1 MDEYRNIPSGAAEAS
16 KFRNDE
22 QRWRAVQSRAGVADG
37 LFVYAVKTTKIYCR
51 PICKARL
58 ARRANVSFFDN
69 GYEAKAA
76 GFRACKRCKP
86 EVVGCM
92 PEELAVRKI
101 HAFIDELVGRGC
113 DTQAGAVAAEHAS
126 SLSQMARK
134 TGLSKWHFH
143 RVFKQCVGA
152 TPAEFFRNRA
162 PAVVVPP
169 APPNNDTSRGT
180 GFSWPLR
187 LDLTAATYD
196 TSGINFATHD
206 PEFASQSLPSQSL
219 LPHSETP
226 QSWTGLYSLSD
237 SDLLATTSEMS
248 SLGHAALD
256 PHFIPAPSCIPQHDD
271 APATRAH
278 LSWNDSSYLC
288 MPENLLAD
296 NQDTSLESLQQFDSA
311 WISSSCDEFSLA
323 WMALGYGNFLCD
335 SAGML
340 SNKEPGDACDHIRHG
355 GVE

>member
-1 MDEYRNIPSGAAEAS
+1 MGEDQNIRSGAAES
-16 KFRNDE
+16 SQFHTDE
-22 QRWRAVQSRAGVADG
+22 QRWRAVQGRDGAADG
-37 LFVYAVKTTKIYCR
+37 LFVYAVRTTKIYCR

-69 GYEAKAA
+69 GREARDA

-101 HAFIDELVGRGC
+101 HAFIDRLEGRDC
-113 DTQAGAVAAEHAS
+113 DTQVGTVAAEHLS

-143 RVFKQCVGA
+143 RVFKRCVGA
-152 TPAEFFRNRA
+152 TPLEFLRNRA

-169 APPNNDTSRGT
+169 APLDNETSRGT
-180 GFSWPLR
+180 SFSCPLR
-187 LDLTAATYD
+187 LDPTAPTYD
-196 TSGINFATHD
+196 TSGISFTTFD
-206 PEFASQSLPSQSL
+206 PEFASQSLPSRSL

-226 QSWTGLYSLSD
+226 RSWTGLYRLPGP
-237 SDLLATTSEMS
+237 DLMATTSEMS
-248 SLGHAALD
+248 SLGYAALA
-256 PHFIPAPSCIPQHDD
+256 PQSIPAPSCIPQHDD

-278 LSWNDSSYLC
+278 SSWNDSSYIC

-296 NQDTSLESLQQFDSA
+296 HRDTSLESLQQFDLA
-311 WISSSCDEFSLA
+311 WMASCDEFDLA
-323 WMALGYGNFLCD
+323 WMASCDEFDLSWMALCDDNSLCD
-335 SAGML
+335 SADML
-340 SNKEPGDACDHIRHG
+340 
-355 GVE
+355 